1 MARAADDI
9 AARVRQ
15 CIRGLNAQELTQR
28 EKAEKELIDLG
39 PAALPHLPAITDRMP
54 AEVVER
60 LTRARQTL
68 VQAQVRE
75 GAKAS
80 LITLKAK
87 DMPLTEVF
95 AELSKQSGNS
105 VVDHREE
112 FGQDFGEI
120 KITADFDKTPFWQA
134 LDQVLDQAK
143 LGVYNYGSQRAVHV
157 VRKQTGRLP
166 RQEKAS
172 YSGPF
177 RVAPLRF
184 EALADLQNP
193 DNRSLKLF
201 LEVAWETRLRP
212 INIVQPLSAIQAS
225 GSQGKIGVDGGE
237 GEPEVSVNHDATSV
251 ELQIPLDLP
260 PRNVEKISS
269 IKGKLNALVPGP
281 AEEFRF
287 SQLATANPA
296 TAKPI
301 EQQRAAVTVTV
312 DSARKNNDV
321 WEISMRVKFADP
333 GAALDSHRSW
343 IFDNEAYLEDAKGHR
358 IDSGGYEQTKQTKD
372 EIGMKYLF
380 DADSLQGQTFVY
392 KTPLAILEIPIEYE
406 IRDLTLP

>member
-1 MARAADDI
+1 M
-9 AARVRQ
+9 
-15 CIRGLNAQELTQR
+15 
-28 EKAEKELIDLG
+28 
-39 PAALPHLPAITDRMP
+39 
-54 AEVVER
+54 
-60 LTRARQTL
+60 
-68 VQAQVRE
+68 
-75 GAKAS
+75 
-80 LITLKAK
+80 
-87 DMPLTEVF
+87 
-95 AELSKQSGNS
+95 
-105 VVDHREE
+105 
-112 FGQDFGEI
+112 
-120 KITADFDKTPFWQA
+120 
-134 LDQVLDQAK
+134 
-143 LGVYNYGSQRAVHV
+143 
-157 VRKQTGRLP
+157 
-166 RQEKAS
+166 
-172 YSGPF
+172 
-177 RVAPLRF
+177 
-184 EALADLQNP
+184 
-193 DNRSLKLF
+193 
-201 LEVAWETRLRP
+201 
-212 INIVQPLSAIQAS
+212 QPLSAIQAS

-333 GAALDSHRSW
+333 GTALDSHRSW